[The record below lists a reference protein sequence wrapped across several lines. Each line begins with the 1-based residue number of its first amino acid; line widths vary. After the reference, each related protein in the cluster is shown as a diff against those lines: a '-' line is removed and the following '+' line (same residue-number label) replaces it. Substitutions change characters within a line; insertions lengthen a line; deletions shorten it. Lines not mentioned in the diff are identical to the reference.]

1 MPEIHDTL
9 RELDRWYNELPGG
22 SDRPTL
28 LSKLAILEL
37 CGWLELRF
45 DSLVHTASSHVG
57 LASDWVETEVVRS
70 NYGFQ
75 YSDHLRKMLCR
86 VVGESAVRHVEFT
99 FEADHPGKLEQMK
112 AVLGML
118 WKSRGL
124 LAHTHSAAP
133 VVQQETIN
141 APSWTINQQRVLARS
156 IDLYEASA
164 LKAFSR
170 TIATP

>member
-1 MPEIHDTL
+1 MPDIDDTL

-37 CGWLELRF
+37 CGWLEVRF
-45 DSLVHTASSHVG
+45 DSLVHAASSRVG
-57 LASDWVETEVVRS
+57 LTADWVEAEVVRI
-70 NYGFQ
+70 NFGFQ
-75 YSDHLRKMLCR
+75 YSDHLRRMLCR
-86 VVGESAVRHVEFT
+86 LVGESAVRHVELT
-99 FEADHPGKLEQMK
+99 FEAEHPGRLEQMK

-133 VVQQETIN
+133 LVQQATIN
-141 APSWTINQQRVLARS
+141 APSWTINQQRVLAKS
-156 IDLYEASA
+156 IDLYEAS
-164 LKAFSR
+164 LQKAFSR
-170 TIATP
+170 TIAAS